1 MQNNNRKLF
10 ENLVSRT
17 KIYIVII
24 FAWEF
29 SSSFSSIF
37 VSLDKILNK
46 SSFIIGLGKNS
57 LAPILNAF
65 TIVFVE

>member
-24 FAWEF
+24 FALLIVICFE
-29 SSSFSSIF
+29 
-37 VSLDKILNK
+37 KITK
-46 SSFIIGLGKNS
+46 ID
-57 LAPILNAF
+57 
-65 TIVFVE
+65 